1 MICRITDSAIDMDEL
16 TDSLDS
22 PELGGLCTFVGKVRN
37 HSAGQGV
44 THLEYHAYPAM
55 AEKKMRQVAD
65 EIEERF
71 GVAHLAMAH
80 RVGTL
85 AIGDIA
91 VGIAAASA
99 HRDAAFKACRYAIRP
114 HQADRADMEE
124 GIRRRRR
131 GMGRGLRGGRGNSG
145 TSESAKRA
153 RLTFFPLKLE
163 FTSSSNESR
172 RPAAAFDVFD
182 VFLFKHI

>member
-99 HRDAAFKACRYAIRP
+99 HRDAAFKACRYAI
-114 HQADRADMEE
+114 DRIKQIVPIWKKEYGEDGMAWVE
-124 GIRRRRR
+124 GCAVDAETAEPQKAQNQR
-131 GMGRGLRGGRGNSG
+131 
-145 TSESAKRA
+145 
-153 RLTFFPLKLE
+153 
-163 FTSSSNESR
+163 
-172 RPAAAFDVFD
+172 V
-182 VFLFKHI
+182 